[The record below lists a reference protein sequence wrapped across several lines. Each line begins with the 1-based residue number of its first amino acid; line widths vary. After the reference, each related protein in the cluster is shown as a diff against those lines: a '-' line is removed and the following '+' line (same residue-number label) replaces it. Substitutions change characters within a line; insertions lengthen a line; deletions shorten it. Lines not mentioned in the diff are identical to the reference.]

1 MSISTLLSNYPHLT
15 KEFIEREYFFLNKSC
30 ARICSEQTIQL
41 HKLKALF
48 VHYQIQ
54 KKPVG
59 SHCITSQEEK
69 INKILQQHPFAT
81 KEFMQEQ
88 YVINQKSLPDLMQ
101 EFEIN
106 YDQTKKLLEYYKIPM
121 RSISQAAKT
130 DAFKTKLHTTLKDKY
145 GVETNI
151 SQAAATKKKKAE
163 KCLTE
168 FGVDNFFKR
177 HDFKKIK
184 EEGYQQ
190 RYGMSC
196 GEWKSLRSSEVWA
209 NKSEQ
214 ERQEWLDKSINSD
227 AARTKSIKGYRESK
241 GEAAIS
247 EALAALQITHTRQFV
262 IKYEEGGKRRR
273 YFYDLFIPE
282 LNLLIEFNGDYWHAN
297 PAMYNAEDVLNY
309 PSGQTTA
316 AERWK
321 KDEHK
326 KAVALER
333 KYAIIVVWE
342 KEINKL
348 TNEQLIKL
356 IQTKIY
362 AEGKN

>member
-1 MSISTLLSNYPHLT
+1 M
-15 KEFIEREYFFLNKSC
+15 EYIFHNKSSAC
-30 ARICSEQTIQL
+30 ICREQSIHS

-54 KKPVG
+54 RKPVG

-88 YVINQKSLPDLMQ
+88 YAINQKSLPDLMQ
-101 EFEIN
+101 EFKIN
-106 YDQTKKLLEYYKIPM
+106 YDQTKKLLEYYEIQM
-121 RSISQAAKT
+121 RGISQAAKT
-130 DAFKTKLHTTLKDKY
+130 NAFKTKLHATLKDKY
-145 GVETNI
+145 GAETNI
-151 SQAAATKKKKAE
+151 SQSAATKQKKAE

-184 EEGYQQ
+184 EEGFQQ

-196 GEWKSLRSSEVWA
+196 SEWRSLCSSEVWN
-209 NKSEQ
+209 NKSEE

-247 EALAALQITHTRQFV
+247 DALAALQITHTRQFI
-262 IKYEEGGKRRR
+262 IKYEEEGKKRR
-273 YFYDLFIPE
+273 YFYDLFISE

-297 PAMYNAEDVLNY
+297 PALYNAEDVLNY

-321 KDEHK
+321 KDERK

-342 KEINKL
+342 KEINNL

-362 AEGKN
+362 AKSKN